1 MPVAFPWRAGRVRR
15 ACATGVRYIFGM
27 ARSSLVVVFALL
39 AAGCGKDPLTLE
51 FDVDKSI
58 PDQTIPGSLA
68 PCQLPVSIPLLGGGL
83 DMTITQEEDFPEQ
96 DTDVQHV
103 KSARVRRLVLALTP
117 ASSEPSWD
125 FLDALNLF
133 VEAEGLERRL
143 VASIGAESES
153 EKPIP
158 EGATELDLEPE
169 RLNLAPYLKA
179 SGGFT
184 MTSEAIGC
192 HPQQEVVF
200 DGELRVHIVADPL

>member
-1 MPVAFPWRAGRVRR
+1 MCTESVRANGALYVWEMDR
-15 ACATGVRYIFGM
+15 APLA
-27 ARSSLVVVFALL
+27 LVLLL

-58 PDQTIPGSLA
+58 PEQTIPGSLA
-68 PCQLPVSIPLLGGGL
+68 PCQLPVTVPLLADGL
-83 DMTITQEEDFPEQ
+83 EMTITQEEDFPEQ
-96 DTDVQHV
+96 NTDVQHV
-103 KSARVRRLVLALTP
+103 KSARVKKISLELT
-117 ASSEPSWD
+117 ASSSEPSWD

-133 VEAEGLERRL
+133 VEAQNLERKL

-169 RLNLAPYLKA
+169 RLNLAPYIKA
-179 SGGFT
+179 NGGFT

-192 HPQQEVVF
+192 QPQQEVRF
-200 DGELRVHIVADPL
+200 TGELTVRVVADPL